1 MRRTETI
8 DILVVGGG
16 ASGLSAA
23 GALKRRGYHAVALE
37 QDERIGGTWARRYER
52 LHLHTLRRFSGLAH
66 FGIPRDFPR
75 YVPTKRYAQ
84 YLERYVQE
92 LDLDVRLGER
102 VERIAQANGGWCV
115 ETTRCSWVARAVVLA
130 TGRYREPVT
139 PVWPGRDAFPGRV
152 LHSVEYRSGR
162 DFAGE
167 RVLVVG
173 MGNTGAEIATDLA
186 EQGAAF
192 VAIAV
197 RTRPPIMPRELFRV
211 VPAQVLGLLLTPLP
225 IPRLLDRAGAL
236 LRRIGTGDLRPY
248 GLGREA
254 WGPFTARRPAVIDV
268 GFLGELKAGRI
279 HVRPGVERLT
289 ATGVVFADGCEEHF
303 DAIIAATGF
312 RTALGDILDLP
323 EAIAADGRPRF
334 RSGQSTPYSG
344 LYFIGYDET
353 TRGVLFEANRD
364 SRRLARSVATYLGK
378 DDVSTTVAEPA
389 KFLVVGA
396 AGYVVNLGFFA
407 ALYAVHVPYVPASI
421 LSYFLSNALMYLG
434 NRYFTF
440 RLGHEGF
447 WATYLRYLVVGAA
460 VAGLNAGLLALI
472 VELLHV
478 DPRVG
483 QAISLLLV
491 TPIAFVLFKRWTFK
505 LG

>member
-1 MRRTETI
+1 M
-8 DILVVGGG
+8 
-16 ASGLSAA
+16 
-23 GALKRRGYHAVALE
+23 
-37 QDERIGGTWARRYER
+37 
-52 LHLHTLRRFSGLAH
+52 
-66 FGIPRDFPR
+66 
-75 YVPTKRYAQ
+75 
-84 YLERYVQE
+84 
-92 LDLDVRLGER
+92 
-102 VERIAQANGGWCV
+102 
-115 ETTRCSWVARAVVLA
+115 
-130 TGRYREPVT
+130 
-139 PVWPGRDAFPGRV
+139 
-152 LHSVEYRSGR
+152 
-162 DFAGE
+162 
-167 RVLVVG
+167 
-173 MGNTGAEIATDLA
+173 
-186 EQGAAF
+186 
-192 VAIAV
+192 
-197 RTRPPIMPRELFRV
+197 
-211 VPAQVLGLLLTPLP
+211 
-225 IPRLLDRAGAL
+225 
-236 LRRIGTGDLRPY
+236 
-248 GLGREA
+248 
-254 WGPFTARRPAVIDV
+254 IDV

-289 ATGVVFADGCEEHF
+289 ATGVVFADGCEERF

-421 LSYFLSNALMYLG
+421 LSYFVSNALMYLG